1 MSSKKDYDKVTMR
14 EGRANNRELGKDGTK
29 VPRIIKKLGERT
41 FDARAKGAADYRAAQ
56 KKKKGK

>member
-14 EGRANNRELGKDGTK
+14 EGRANNRELGKGGTK

-41 FDARAKGAADYRAAQ
+41 FDARAKGEADYRAAQ

>member
-14 EGRANNRELGKDGTK
+14 EGLANNRELGKDGTR

-41 FDARAKGAADYRAAQ
+41 FDARAKGVADYRAAQ